1 MEKELVEKIISYKKN
16 NEFKYYPWDFLTK
29 KDLYLAIYN
38 KISTVSSIIQY
49 YPFWDPIK
57 YLNEIKEQYKWESKF
72 LEFLVKDDKEF
83 ESNFFHELKTKIL
96 SRKEFTK
103 EIINTFKNNKKNEI
117 RSYNCF
123 LGPKIN
129 VFFEFEGRTI
139 NLVANYE
146 ATIDKLLKRYC
157 ITMNAP
163 ERLNDHRIYFYFNS
177 KEVKFGDNTTMQNL
191 GKSLH
196 INVVFPY
203 YLLAGY

>member
-83 ESNFFHELKTKIL
+83 
-96 SRKEFTK
+96 
-103 EIINTFKNNKKNEI
+103 
-117 RSYNCF
+117 
-123 LGPKIN
+123 
-129 VFFEFEGRTI
+129 
-139 NLVANYE
+139 
-146 ATIDKLLKRYC
+146 
-157 ITMNAP
+157 
-163 ERLNDHRIYFYFNS
+163 
-177 KEVKFGDNTTMQNL
+177 
-191 GKSLH
+191 
-196 INVVFPY
+196 
-203 YLLAGY
+203 